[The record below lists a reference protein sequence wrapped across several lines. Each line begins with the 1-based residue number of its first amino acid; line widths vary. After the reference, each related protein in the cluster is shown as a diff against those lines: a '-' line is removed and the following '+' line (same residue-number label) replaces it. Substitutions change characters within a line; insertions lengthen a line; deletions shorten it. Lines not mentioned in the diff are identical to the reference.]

1 MYMLSRLLLED
12 SLLPQNFHD
21 SRVAPVAAIAVRAHG
36 TPGYPVGLTTG
47 LSWGFE
53 RRRSFTGE

>member
-47 LSWGFE
+47 LTWRFE
-53 RRRSFTGE
+53 

>member
-21 SRVAPVAAIAVRAHG
+21 SRVAPVTAIAVCAHG

-47 LSWGFE
+47 LTWRFE
-53 RRRSFTGE
+53 